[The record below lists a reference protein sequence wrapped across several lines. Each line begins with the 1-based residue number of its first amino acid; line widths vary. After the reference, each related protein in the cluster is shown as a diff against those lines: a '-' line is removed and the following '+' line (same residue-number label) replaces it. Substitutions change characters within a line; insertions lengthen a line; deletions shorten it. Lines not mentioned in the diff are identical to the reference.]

1 MDVRSLR
8 YFVAVADCGSFSRGA
23 EAMNVVQSAVSHRV
37 RDLEDEV
44 GTPLFNREGRA
55 VRLTDAGVVL
65 LGDAR
70 NILHSIEAAKD
81 RVRQLRDGEV
91 GRIRIGFQGAT
102 CRRQIVSESLIEFR
116 TRYPKVE
123 LELSPMTG
131 LSMEDALQNGE
142 IDGGF
147 FYRHGN
153 PPLDYRQL
161 YLDDWLL
168 AVPSSHPLA
177 SMTEL
182 HLKDLQGEKFIVLPR
197 RVTPILHDRIMAACL
212 SGGLTPEIVQE
223 AFEEPMVLNLVA
235 VGLGVAFVLDSL
247 PTELNGSVVLKRVID
262 FRVPTELC
270 FLWKSDG
277 MTPTLSRFLDVL
289 DQVRS
294 DGCEASKIDAVA

>member
-8 YFVAVADCGSFSRGA
+8 YFVAVADCGSFSRAA
-23 EAMNVVQSAVSHRV
+23 EAVSVVQSAVSHRI

-44 GTPLFNREGRA
+44 GTPLFNRQGRA
-55 VRLTDAGVVL
+55 VRLTDAGMVL

-91 GRIRIGFQGAT
+91 GRIRIGFQGAA
-102 CRRQIVSESLIEFR
+102 CRRQIVSESVIEFR

-131 LSMEDALQNGE
+131 LSMQDALQNGE

-147 FYRHGN
+147 FYRQGN
-153 PPLDYRQL
+153 PPLDYRRL
-161 YLDDWLL
+161 YIDDWLL
-168 AVPSSHPLA
+168 AMPSSHPLA

-197 RVTPILHDRIMAACL
+197 RVTPILHDRIMAACHA
-212 SGGLTPEIVQE
+212 GGLTPEIVQE

-247 PTELNGSVVLKRVID
+247 PTELNGSVILKRVVD
-262 FRVPTELC
+262 FRVPIELC

-289 DQVRS
+289 DQVTA
-294 DGCEASKIDAVA
+294 DDCEASKIPAVA